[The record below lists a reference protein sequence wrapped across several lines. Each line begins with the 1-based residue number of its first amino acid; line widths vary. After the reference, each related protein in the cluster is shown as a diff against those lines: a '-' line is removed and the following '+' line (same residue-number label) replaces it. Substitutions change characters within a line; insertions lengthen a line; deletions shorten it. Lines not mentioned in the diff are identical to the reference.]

1 MNDTTFSSTPSLVP
15 DDTDLNFGIMDST
28 EIDGAITVYAEL
40 GPVFDLEAGRDVFL
54 NCSVGLR
61 TEAPTKAVFVNYF
74 GVQSQSL
81 LEAMDAEVQRQLD
94 EDPVDDPSDKSYHE
108 LDVQEI
114 ASRLTC
120 DEETH
125 ERFLPDIHEL
135 SAIALM
141 YLEDYINES
150 HSELSEQFSELTEQL
165 LCADQ
170 ATFDEISE
178 AILSSVAG
186 ATVISDDSFVEI
198 DHDEDDS
205 RWSLTAQFGPIYD
218 EDEEQYVLFIDVL
231 EYDTDHPDCYLFTKD
246 IVIADTEE
254 TFYDDND
261 VIDGE
266 WMHVDDDSD
275 LEEKYFAE
283 FEHIEAR
290 LLEALF
296 NTVDDKDAL
305 VKLAEELEEEGRIE
319 RID

>member
-1 MNDTTFSSTPSLVP
+1 MNNTTFSSAPSLVP
-15 DDTDLNFGIMDST
+15 DDTDLSFRTMDST
-28 EIDGAITVYAEL
+28 QIDGAITAYAEL

-54 NCSVGLR
+54 NCSAGLR
-61 TEAPTKAVFVNYF
+61 TVGSTKAVFISYF

-81 LEAMDAEVQRQLD
+81 LEAMDAEIERQLD
-94 EDPVDDPSDKSYHE
+94 EEPIDDPDFESYHE
-108 LDVQEI
+108 IDVHEL

-120 DEETH
+120 DQETH

-141 YLEDYINES
+141 YLGDYIKES
-150 HSELSEQFSELTEQL
+150 HPELSEQFSELAEEL
-165 LCADQ
+165 SCADQ
-170 ATFDEISE
+170 ASADEISE
-178 AILSSVAG
+178 AILNSVG
-186 ATVISDDSFVEI
+186 TTIISDDSLIEV
-198 DHDEDDS
+198 DHNEGDS
-205 RWSLTAQFGPIYD
+205 RWSFTAQFGPIYD
-218 EDEEQYVLFIDVL
+218 EDEEQYVLFVDVL

-246 IVIADTEE
+246 IVIAENEE

-261 VIDGE
+261 VINGE

-290 LLEALF
+290 LFEALF

-319 RID
+319 KID